1 MQNIVGYGGG
11 KGSGGGSTATELRDS
26 LHSIAYAKVLDL
38 ISEGEIRGPAN
49 GLQSVFLNET
59 PLQNPDGSSNFKSV
73 TVDFRSG
80 VQTQDVISGFPSV
93 ENELGIGVEL
103 KSSAPWVHAVNNL
116 QLSAVRIRL
125 SVSGLSKADT
135 SNGNINGYRIDYVIE
150 VSTDTGA
157 YQPVITAAFD
167 GKTTSKYER
176 SHRVNLPKAAQG
188 WTVRVR
194 RITPNAN
201 SSSVADTTTI
211 TSITEVIDAK
221 LRYPMSALVGVQ
233 VDASQFQSVPT
244 RSYDMYGRIIK
255 VPSNYD
261 PATRIYSG
269 VWDGTFKPAWTDNPA
284 WVFYDLVL
292 NDRYG
297 LGHLVNATQVSK
309 WSLYQIAQY
318 CDVLVPDGKGGTE
331 PRFTCNLYLQSR
343 AAAYKVLQ
351 DLASIFRG
359 VAYWSSGS
367 IVASSDLPS
376 DPAYVYTA
384 ANVIDGKFTRVG
396 SSKKTRHT
404 VALVSWNDPAD
415 FYRAKV
421 EYLQDDDGVARY
433 GVQQLELT
441 AFGCTSQAQAQRAG
455 NWALLTSR
463 LEAGTITFSV
473 GLDGVVAAPG
483 QIVRVADPHRM
494 GRRNAGRIRTA
505 SGRTV
510 TLDKAAVIA
519 VGDKLTVMLP
529 TAVSETRVVQ
539 SIAGDAVTV
548 SQDWSQLP
556 QAQAIWSADSID
568 LVAPMYKIF
577 SVVEKEGLT
586 YEISATQ
593 HEPGKYAYI
602 DNGTRIEPRPE
613 SGIGTRP
620 AAPINLQFSTFPYWV
635 DDSIGGMNA
644 TLSWTGAGANYL
656 VSWRKAFG
664 AWTNVYTRE
673 PSFDI
678 SNAVIGAYEFSVVAI
693 SSVGLE
699 SPAATLNTSVVA
711 ELPPLD
717 DVTGLMP
724 EGAFSTDTAKIKWDA
739 VKGATSYSVQ
749 VLAGNPTFIARQV
762 NVGNALRFDY
772 SAADMRTDGGPWRS
786 VVFKVKA
793 LGKFGTTSKN
803 WTQIIVSNPQ
813 IGPLQGI
820 QMDAAIRAGYFQCK
834 APVDGDFSGI
844 MVWLG
849 TTADFI
855 ASEANLVYDGPD
867 CFVTVKGLTDG
878 SALAGGTTYYVRA
891 AGYDTFGRDNL
902 AVSPSIAFQPLA
914 NAPDANTIGSGM
926 IKDGALDIGKFASG
940 IEPIGVVATPPDPA
954 GYIGAK
960 VVLNQADGKVYRLVN
975 GAWTAST
982 SATDLAGQLQNGQ
995 IGQGAVTADKL
1006 NVNIGGGNQCINS
1019 SFEKDADSSGMSAGW
1034 GYYHNDNNGTFY
1046 SHLTDGRRAGTRAQL
1061 VGWNGGQN
1069 QSSRGV
1075 YANAVAG
1082 GWLPNKTYV
1091 LSYYAKGHNTAL
1103 GNRMSLGWNV
1113 GPSTTLWLNNP
1124 PLTLDWQRYAF
1135 CLTFGDKTESG
1146 MLFLTIDWGQGG
1158 IDGAICFDDVQIE
1171 EGDIPTGY
1179 APQPDEILPGAVGAD
1194 QIANGAISAVKT
1206 AIAAIDPNSGNLTV
1220 NSVTARTVAA
1230 GAIAAVNIQAE
1241 AITARELAADSV
1253 VAGKLAVGA
1262 VNARAIGAD
1271 SIVSNALQSNV
1282 IVARHMTAD
1291 SVMAGTVAAGAI
1303 NTRELAAGAVTTA
1316 KLTIGDFSNLIENP
1330 DFTLGDTSWI
1340 REAGWSIGPSN
1351 GMNGS
1356 GVAICYSP
1364 VASAIRNNYAVKVT
1378 AGDTFYAKCYA
1389 ALNVRSELCYVRIV
1403 GRNAAGAETVL
1414 AAGNNAN
1421 ASAPTWILSEVT
1433 ATVPPGIISVRLDV
1447 VGVTPSGASVSG
1459 CGLFRMSGATLIQD
1473 GAITTNKV
1481 AASSITGDKIVG
1493 NTITGDKVI
1502 ANTLTGDKFVAGSVS
1517 ANVLTSGVGSGNLI
1531 YNAAFTAQYKA
1542 SSGLLVPDGYG
1553 VGSDFNTN
1561 PYVYGINYAGDP
1573 WHPVGVDCIAVLQN
1587 GVAPNDNQWVMC
1599 PRVPV
1604 VQGAWYEASAYTGA
1618 HTCNVRISIGWIG
1631 GNGAWVSFS
1640 EGNSNAQE
1648 ASGGTTLAGYKRL
1661 FALAQAPAGAVQ
1673 AVVLVYKNGTIA
1685 PAAGG
1690 SWLFMCMPYMAV
1702 ANGPNQSQ
1710 PSPWS
1715 PPGIGTQIHGGAIK
1729 TSTITADRLA
1739 VTELSAITANIG
1751 LLRSAASGARFELS
1765 TTGLVVY
1772 DVNGNE
1778 RVRVGY
1784 LP

>member
-11 KGSGGGSTATELRDS
+11 KGGSGGSTATEVRDS
-26 LHSIAYAKVLDL
+26 MHSIAYAKVLDL

-80 VQTQDVISGFPSV
+80 AQTQDVISGFPSV

-157 YQPVITAAFD
+157 YQPVVTAAFD

-343 AAAYKVLQ
+343 TAAYKVLQ

-421 EYLQDDDGVARY
+421 EYMQDDDGVARY

-441 AFGCTSQAQAQRAG
+441 AFGCTSQAQAQRVG

-463 LEAGTITFSV
+463 LEAGTITFSI

-539 SIAGDAVTV
+539 SIAGDTVTV

-556 QAQAIWSADSID
+556 LAQAIWSADSID

-613 SGIGTRP
+613 SNLGTRP
-620 AAPINLQFSTFPYWV
+620 AAPTNLQFTTFPYWV
-635 DDSIGGMNA
+635 DDSVGGMNA

-699 SPAATLNTSVVA
+699 SPAATLNTSVVT

-793 LGKFGTTSKN
+793 LGKFGTASKN

-820 QMDAAIRAGYFQCK
+820 QVDAAIRAGYFQCK

-844 MVWLG
+844 IVWLG
-849 TTADFI
+849 TAADFI
-855 ASEANLVYDGPD
+855 ASDANQVYDGPD

-940 IEPIGVVATPPDPA
+940 IEPIGVVVNLPDPA

-995 IGQGAVTADKL
+995 IGSGAVTADKL
-1006 NVNIGGGNQCINS
+1006 NVSVGGGNLCVNS
-1019 SFEKDADSSGMSAGW
+1019 SFEKVVNADGISEGW
-1034 GYYHNDNNGTFY
+1034 GYYHNDTNGNFY
-1046 SHLTDGRRAGTRAQL
+1046 SYLTDGRRAGTRAQL
-1061 VGWNGGQN
+1061 VGWGGGEN
-1069 QSSRGV
+1069 RSTRGV
-1075 YANAVAG
+1075 AGSVVSG
-1082 GWLPNKTYV
+1082 GWLPRKTYV
-1091 LSYYAKGHNTAL
+1091 LSFYAKGYGTAI
-1103 GNRMSLGWNV
+1103 GVPMWQGWNA
-1113 GPSTTLWLNNP
+1113 GPIRTDNLNNP
-1124 PLTLDWQRYAF
+1124 PLSNDWQRYVF
-1135 CLTFGDKTESG
+1135 RLVFGDAVEPHG
-1146 MLFLTIDWGQGG
+1146 WLYLTIQVGLGG
-1158 IDGAICFDDVQIE
+1158 ADGAIFFDDVQVE
-1171 EGDIPTGY
+1171 EGDTPTGY
-1179 APQPDEILPGAVGAD
+1179 APKPDEILPGTVG
-1194 QIANGAISAVKT
+1194 T
-1206 AIAAIDPNSGNLTV
+1206 T
-1220 NSVTARTVAA
+1220 
-1230 GAIAAVNIQAE
+1230 
-1241 AITARELAADSV
+1241 ELAADSV
-1253 VAGKLAVGA
+1253 IAAKLAVGA
-1262 VNARAIGAD
+1262 VNARAIAAD

-1282 IVARHMTAD
+1282 IVARHMSVD
-1291 SVMAGTVAAGAI
+1291 SVIAGTVAAGAI
-1303 NTRELAAGAVTTA
+1303 NARELATGAVTTA
-1316 KLTIGDFSNLIENP
+1316 KMTVGDFSNLMENP
-1330 DFTLGDTSWI
+1330 NFTMGGGG
-1340 REAGWSIGPSN
+1340 AGWLNEGGWSFATTGGLN
-1351 GMNGS
+1351 GA
-1356 GVAICYSP
+1356 GVATTQSP
-1364 VASAIRNNYAVKVT
+1364 AYTAIRNNYQVKVS
-1378 AGDTFYAKCYA
+1378 AGDTFYAQCSAFLNKPSDICYI
-1389 ALNVRSELCYVRIV
+1389 RILGKSV
-1403 GRNAAGAETVL
+1403 TGAESVL
-1414 AAGNNAN
+1414 AYGNNAT
-1421 ASAPTWILSEVT
+1421 SAGLGWIKSEVV
-1433 ATVPPGIISVRLDV
+1433 ATVPPNIVSVEAHV
-1447 VGVTPSGASVSG
+1447 VAFAPSGVAVSS
-1459 CGLFRMSGATLIQD
+1459 CGMYRMSGATLIQD

-1481 AASSITGDKIVG
+1481 AAASITGDKIVG
-1493 NTITGDKVI
+1493 NTITGDKII
-1502 ANTLTGDKFVAGSVS
+1502 ANTITGDKIKAGSVS
-1517 ANVLTSGVGSGNLI
+1517 ANVLTSGNGSGNLL
-1531 YNAAFTAQYKA
+1531 YNAAFVATYG
-1542 SSGLLVPDGYG
+1542 SGANSPADGWGWGSYLVTDP
-1553 VGSDFNTN
+1553 VNVSVNL
-1561 PYVYGINYAGDP
+1561 AGP
-1573 WHPVGVDCIAVLQN
+1573 AWFPPGANCLVCQQAGTS
-1587 GVAPNDNQWVMC
+1587 APNGYSELNA
-1599 PRVPV
+1599 PV
-1604 VQGAWYEASAYTGA
+1604 VAVTGGNWYEYSAYSGA
-1618 HTCNVRISIGWIG
+1618 HRCNINLFVYWLD
-1631 GNGAWVSFS
+1631 GNGAVISYTAS
-1640 EGNSNAQE
+1640 TLATANNQE
-1648 ASGGTTLAGYKRL
+1648 AWGGSNLSAFKRL
-1661 FALAQAPAGAVQ
+1661 FGVGQAPVGAVS
-1673 AVVLVYKNGTIA
+1673 ARFMFRKTGTLSPSDSYA
-1685 PAAGG
+1685 F
-1690 SWLFMCMPYMAV
+1690 LCQPYFGTAT
-1702 ANGPNQSQ
+1702 GPNQSQ

-1739 VTELSAITANIG
+1739 VTSLAAVSGTIGTLS
-1751 LLRSAASGARFELS
+1751 SAASGARFVLD
-1765 TTGLVVY
+1765 TYGLIVY
-1772 DVNGNE
+1772 DTNGTE

>member
-11 KGSGGGSTATELRDS
+11 KGGSSSGGATEMRDS

-59 PLQNPDGSSNFKSV
+59 PLQNPDGTQNFKSV
-73 TVDFRSG
+73 TVDFRAG
-80 VQTQDVISGFPSV
+80 TQAQDVISGFPSV

-103 KSSAPWVHAVNNL
+103 KSSSPWVHAVNNL

-194 RITPNAN
+194 RVTPNAN

-297 LGHLVNATQVSK
+297 LGHLVNATQISK

-367 IVASSDLPS
+367 IVASSDLPA

-433 GVQQLELT
+433 GVQQIEIT

-455 NWALLTSR
+455 NWVLLTSR

-473 GLDGVVAAPG
+473 GLDGAVAAPG
-483 QIVRVADPHRM
+483 QIVRIADPHRM

-505 SGRTV
+505 TGRTV
-510 TLDKAAVIA
+510 TLDKAAVVA

-539 SIAGDAVTV
+539 SVVGDTVTI

-556 QAQAIWSADSID
+556 LAQAIWSVDSID

-577 SVVEKEGLT
+577 SVVEKDGLT
-586 YEISATQ
+586 YEITAIQ
-593 HEPGKYAYI
+593 HEPGKYDYI
-602 DNGTRIEPRPE
+602 DHGTRIEPRPE
-613 SGIGTRP
+613 TGIGARP
-620 AAPINLQFSTFPYWV
+620 AAPTNLQFTTFPYWV
-635 DDSIGGMNA
+635 DDSVAGMNA
-644 TLSWTGAGANYL
+644 TLSWSGTGNNYL

-678 SNAVIGAYEFSVVAI
+678 SNAVIGAYEFAVVAI

-699 SPAATLNTSVVA
+699 SPPATLNTSVVA
-711 ELPPLD
+711 DLPPLD
-717 DVTGLMP
+717 DVAGLAL
-724 EGAFSTDTAKIKWDA
+724 EGAFSSDTAKIKWDA

-772 SAADMRTDGGPWRS
+772 SAADMRTDGGPWRT

-793 LGKFGTTSKN
+793 LGKFGTSSKN
-803 WTQIIVSNPQ
+803 WTQVIVSNPQ

-820 QMDAAIRAGYFQCK
+820 QIDAAIRTGYFQC
-834 APVDGDFSGI
+834 ATPTDGDFSGI
-844 MVWLG
+844 MAWLG
-849 TTADFI
+849 TSADFVPGD
-855 ASEANLVYDGPD
+855 ANQVYDGPD
-867 CFVTVKGLTDG
+867 CFVTINALTNGD
-878 SALAGGTTYYVRA
+878 ALTGGTTYYVRA

-902 AVSPSIAFQPLA
+902 AISPSIAFQPLA
-914 NAPDANTIGSGM
+914 NAPDANTISAGM
-926 IKDGALDIGKFASG
+926 IKDGALEMAKFAQG
-940 IEPIGVVATPPDPA
+940 IEPVGIVANLNTGLYA
-954 GYIGAK
+954 GTK
-960 VVLNQADGKVYRLVN
+960 TVFNQADGKLYR
-975 GAWTAST
+975 W
-982 SATDLAGQLQNGQ
+982 
-995 IGQGAVTADKL
+995 
-1006 NVNIGGGNQCINS
+1006 
-1019 SFEKDADSSGMSAGW
+1019 
-1034 GYYHNDNNGTFY
+1034 
-1046 SHLTDGRRAGTRAQL
+1046 
-1061 VGWNGGQN
+1061 
-1069 QSSRGV
+1069 
-1075 YANAVAG
+1075 
-1082 GWLPNKTYV
+1082 
-1091 LSYYAKGHNTAL
+1091 
-1103 GNRMSLGWNV
+1103 
-1113 GPSTTLWLNNP
+1113 
-1124 PLTLDWQRYAF
+1124 
-1135 CLTFGDKTESG
+1135 
-1146 MLFLTIDWGQGG
+1146 
-1158 IDGAICFDDVQIE
+1158 DGAAY
-1171 EGDIPTGY
+1171 T
-1179 APQPDEILPGAVGAD
+1179 
-1194 QIANGAISAVKT
+1194 K
-1206 AIAAIDPNSGNLTV
+1206 
-1220 NSVTARTVAA
+1220 SVTA
-1230 GAIAAVNIQAE
+1230 GD
-1241 AITARELAADSV
+1241 LAADSV
-1253 VAGKLAVGA
+1253 
-1262 VNARAIGAD
+1262 
-1271 SIVSNALQSNV
+1271 
-1282 IVARHMTAD
+1282 T
-1291 SVMAGTVAAGAI
+1291 AGTVSAGAI
-1303 NTRELAAGAVTTA
+1303 NARELAAGAVTAA
-1316 KLTIGDFSNLIENP
+1316 KMTIGDMSNLSENG
-1330 DFTLGDTSWI
+1330 DFSLGDTGWLKG
-1340 REAGWSIGPSN
+1340 AGWSIDASH
-1351 GMNGS
+1351 GMNGN
-1356 GVAICYSP
+1356 G
-1364 VASAIRNNYAVKVT
+1364 SANGWSSVPSALRNNYNVKVT
-1378 AGDTFYAKCYA
+1378 VGDAFYAQCYA
-1389 ALNVRSELCYVRIV
+1389 ALNNRSETCYVRII
-1403 GRNAAGAETVL
+1403 GLSATGIESIL
-1414 AAGNNAN
+1414 GAGNNTN
-1421 ASAPTWILSEVT
+1421 ATSAVWILSQAT
-1433 ATVPPGIISVRLDV
+1433 ATVPPSIVSVRVEV
-1447 VGVTPSGASVSG
+1447 VSQSPSGVAVSA
-1459 CGLFRMSGATLIQD
+1459 CGLFRMSGVTLIQD

-1481 AASSITGDKIVG
+1481 AALAITGDKIVG
-1493 NTITGDKVI
+1493 NTITGDKI
-1502 ANTLTGDKFVAGSVS
+1502 LANTITGDKIQAGSVS
-1517 ANVLTSGVGSGNLI
+1517 ANVFSSGVGGGNLL
-1531 YNAAFTAQYKA
+1531 YNAAFTAYY
-1542 SSGLLVPDGYG
+1542 SSGANNLADGWALSSWQITDPLDLS
-1553 VGSDFNTN
+1553 VNL
-1561 PYVYGINYAGDP
+1561 AGAD
-1573 WHPVGVDCIAVLQN
+1573 WHPQGVNCLVLRQAGVSAPGGYADVSGTDIAVAP
-1587 GVAPNDNQWVMC
+1587 GV
-1599 PRVPV
+1599 
-1604 VQGAWYEASAYTGA
+1604 WYEFSAYSGA
-1618 HTCNVRISIGWIG
+1618 HRCNLDLYVAWI
-1631 GNGAWVSFS
+1631 NASGAAVGYSGFS
-1640 EGNSNAQE
+1640 PATRNYQE
-1648 ASGGTTLAGYKRL
+1648 ASGGNAISGYKRL
-1661 FALAQAPAGAVQ
+1661 FAVGQAPAGTTRARFVFR
-1673 AVVLVYKNGTIA
+1673 KSGTLT
-1685 PAAGG
+1685 P
-1690 SWLFMCMPYMAV
+1690 SDSYMFWCMPYFGV
-1702 ANGPNQSQ
+1702 ATGPNQTQ

-1715 PPGIGTQIHGGAIK
+1715 PPGIGTQIHGGVIK
-1729 TSTITADRLA
+1729 TATITADRIA
-1739 VTELSAITANIG
+1739 VNSLSAISATIG
-1751 LLRSAASGARFELS
+1751 TLSSAASGARFELN
-1765 TTGLVVY
+1765 TNWLVVY
-1772 DVNGNE
+1772 DANGVD